1 MFDERVIV
9 IMGPTG
15 TGKSSFVRNAVPPA
29 LSGNVKVGHNL
40 QSETSE
46 VQPIGWVNDDGVN
59 IKLVDTPGFDDSRDG
74 VTDTDV
80 LKMIAHFLEKE
91 YHGAVSRIAGLI
103 YVHRITD
110 TRMGGRSQSNLR
122 MFHKLCGDDSLKN
135 VAIITTMWDKV
146 TTEEGQRREQ
156 ELRSG
161 HNLFKPLLEK
171 GAVMERYDGT
181 RQSASNI
188 INYLLG
194 KESTTVQIVRELVE
208 EHKSLEETAAGAE
221 LRGIINAL
229 LEKHK
234 KEICEMQE
242 KMKREVEEIRKDMM
256 AEKKKAEMEVARLR
270 RQLDDL
276 KRGVTI
282 KEEPGVMDAPPGY
295 DAVQAVDANRHGR
308 RASPE
313 PGNAGPPCPPPQRK
327 SVTDCITLLK
337 QVRSSSKI
345 GLEASAQLTRRML
358 TVADGLESSVKLAQ
372 RRRSAL
378 QLTLDSGNIE
388 YLRQSMKEYPDL
400 LVQVQN
406 VWAEAQESIKFGI
419 SDIVHNA
426 RKTRIVFNAK
436 KRHDFMNGIADTM
449 RTIADD
455 MVVVEDWWTQ
465 VIHDNRELEDAI
477 DRMGAGMELDN
488 AIKPVL
494 RRILLPLTMY
504 HNAYA
509 SSVIELRNAAKGI

>member
-1 MFDERVIV
+1 MPDERVIV

-15 TGKSSFVRNAVPPA
+15 TGKSSFVCNAVPPE
-29 LSGNVKVGHNL
+29 LSSSVQVGHSL

-46 VQPIGWVNDDGVN
+46 VQPIRWVNNDGVK

-91 YHGAVSRIAGLI
+91 YRGTVSRITGLI

-146 TTEEGQRREQ
+146 RPEEGQRREQ

-208 EHKSLEETAAGAE
+208 EQKSLEETAAGAE

-234 KEICEMQE
+234 MEICEMQE
-242 KMKREVEEIRKDMM
+242 KMKCEMEEIRKDMM

-276 KRGVTI
+276 KRGIIV
-282 KEEPGVMDAPPGY
+282 KEEPSVMDSPPGY
-295 DAVQAVDANRHGR
+295 DAVQPMDARHGR

-313 PGNAGPPCPPPQRK
+313 PGNAGLPCPPPQRK
-327 SVTDCITLLK
+327 SVTQCVTLLK

-345 GLEASAQLTRRML
+345 GPEALARLTRRIL
-358 TVADGLESSVKLAQ
+358 TVADGLESSVELAQ

-378 QLTLDSGNIE
+378 QLTLDLGSIQ
-388 YLRQSMKEYPDL
+388 YLRQSMQEYPDL
-400 LVQVQN
+400 LVQAQN
-406 VWAEAQESIKFGI
+406 VWAEAQESIKIGV
-419 SDIVHNA
+419 SDIVHNM
-426 RKTRIVFNAK
+426 RKPKIVFNAK
-436 KRHDFMNGIADTM
+436 KRHDFVSGVVDTM
-449 RTIADD
+449 RTIAND
-455 MVVVEDWWTQ
+455 MAVVEDWWTP

-477 DRMGAGMELDN
+477 DRMGAGIELDN

-504 HNAYA
+504 CKTYT